1 MNARTWDHAP
11 TGWCSWYYYFENV
24 TAADI
29 AENLEEL
36 AARRSDFPLEY
47 IQIDN
52 GWQSAYGDWL
62 HTNAGFP
69 EGLRAL
75 AHSIAEKR
83 FKPGLWLAPFL
94 VEKNSRLYSE
104 HPEWTIRTPEGE
116 TVWLD
121 PWGSTELAVLDGT
134 HPGVQAHFRNLFR
147 QLAELGFKYVK
158 LDFMMYACT
167 PGKGRYFDP
176 KATRLDALRRALT
189 AIREGFGEER
199 FMLGCTT
206 VLAGVVGLV
215 NAERIS
221 TDITPY
227 WERKESGRDRY
238 REDCCVPNVCR
249 NIINRTYM
257 HRRLFLCDPDVH
269 IARRDRNGL
278 TDAEVRLWTSALLL
292 AGGLKLLADRFSTLE
307 PERAELSR
315 LLLAAPDRFRLRP
328 LDRFDREYPA
338 VWFGIDRE
346 SGAPALGIFNFAE
359 TSMRLQVTLPDAP
372 AGTLRNLWGNETLK
386 WVSGAPCEFQ
396 VEPHNCLLFLPSTQ
410 SK

>member
-1 MNARTWDHAP
+1 MQT
-11 TGWCSWYYYFENV
+11 
-24 TAADI
+24 
-29 AENLEEL
+29 
-36 AARRSDFPLEY
+36 
-47 IQIDN
+47 
-52 GWQSAYGDWL
+52 
-62 HTNAGFP
+62 
-69 EGLRAL
+69 
-75 AHSIAEKR
+75 
-83 FKPGLWLAPFL
+83 
-94 VEKNSRLYSE
+94 
-104 HPEWTIRTPEGE
+104 
-116 TVWLD
+116 
-121 PWGSTELAVLDGT
+121 
-134 HPGVQAHFRNLFR
+134 HFRNLFR

-199 FMLGCTT
+199 FILGCTT

-227 WERKESGRDRY
+227 WERKDPGRDRY

-269 IARRDRNGL
+269 IARRDWNEL
-278 TDAEVRLWTSALLL
+278 TEAEVRLWTSALLL
-292 AGGLKLLADRFSTLE
+292 AGGLKLLTDRFSTLE

-315 LLLAAPDRFRLRP
+315 LLLTAPDRFLLRP

-386 WVSGAPCEFQ
+386 WVPGAPCEFQ
-396 VEPHNCLLFLPSTQ
+396 VEPHNCLLFLSDRTCESTGAGVHFVKSTREQ
-410 SK
+410 GSR